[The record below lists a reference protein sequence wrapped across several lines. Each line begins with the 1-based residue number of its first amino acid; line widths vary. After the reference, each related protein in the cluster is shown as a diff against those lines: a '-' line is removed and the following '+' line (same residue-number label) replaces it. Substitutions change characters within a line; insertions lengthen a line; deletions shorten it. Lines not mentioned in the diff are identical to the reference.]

1 MKSTMQREDEVGKR
15 DGGKN
20 NDFPYKVKK
29 IRLRGN
35 NQQARSDNT
44 KKRTKKAKKGPIL
57 SLPPRFLAAF
67 VFCNSDFNSPFLRRF
82 FHFLFFFSF
91 KKRSKERTKINKKK
105 TPAAALITN
114 AAKAFHRHP

>member
-44 KKRTKKAKKGPIL
+44 KKRTKKAKK
-57 SLPPRFLAAF
+57 RT
-67 VFCNSDFNSPFLRRF
+67 NSFFTLKVSRRF
-82 FHFLFFFSF
+82 CILQF
-91 KKRSKERTKINKKK
+91 
-105 TPAAALITN
+105 
-114 AAKAFHRHP
+114 